1 MTRPELELT
10 WPWSA
15 LAAPPPCAVVV
26 PRGSGGGG
34 RGRREGPKALD
45 FPQEN
50 AGSSVPLLP
59 SAQAPSSWSRGL
71 WLLPRSLHLLSQALG
86 LSWSLGL
93 AAAGVCSGSSSGSP
107 SLGRRT
113 VAVNSHPAHSG
124 APLPHI
130 CR

>member
-50 AGSSVPLLP
+50 SGSSVPLLP

-93 AAAGVCSGSSSGSP
+93 LEAEESEVWKRSKGVAGHRG
-107 SLGRRT
+107 
-113 VAVNSHPAHSG
+113 HSG
-124 APLPHI
+124 ASLF
-130 CR
+130 